1 MNKQVSAGVLYLR
14 ERDSVL
20 RDIIDSVG
28 PCSLRPSRDY
38 YGSLARTIISQQL
51 SAKAADAIL
60 SRLQMELDGK
70 LMPSALLD
78 LSDSQFAKAGI
89 SRQKKSYLIQLAVN
103 FGKGEIN
110 TDAFRE
116 PDDEKL
122 IKYLEGIKGIGRW
135 SAEMF
140 LIFCLNRL
148 NIMPLDD
155 VGVKRAVLVSYKL
168 RKSPSERVLKRI
180 SASWDPYKSIAV
192 WYLWQSIDGNG

>member
-70 LMPSALLD
+70 LMPSAILD

-89 SRQKKSYLIQLAVN
+89 SRQKKSYLIELAVK

-122 IKYLEGIKGIGRW
+122 IKYLEGIRGLGRW

-148 NIMPLDD
+148 NILPLDD
-155 VGVKRAVLVSYKL
+155 VGVKRAVLVNYKL

-180 SASWDPYKSIAV
+180 STCWDPYKSIAV

>member
-1 MNKQVSAGVLYLR
+1 MNKQVLAGVLYLR

-20 RDIIDSVG
+20 RDIIDRVG
-28 PCSLRPSRDY
+28 PCSLRPSHDY

-51 SAKAADAIL
+51 SAKAADTIL
-60 SRLQMELDGK
+60 SRLQMELGGK
-70 LMPSALLD
+70 LMPSAILN

-89 SRQKKSYLIQLAVN
+89 SRQKKSYLVQLAVK

-116 PDDEKL
+116 QDDEKL
-122 IKYLEGIKGIGRW
+122 IKYLEGIRGIGRW

-148 NIMPLDD
+148 NILPLDD
-155 VGVKRAVLVSYKL
+155 VVVKRAVLVSYEL
-168 RKSPSERVLKRI
+168 RKSPSERILKRI
-180 SASWDPYKSIAV
+180 SAFWDPYKSIAV